1 MEVQECPVF
10 ELEWSRT
17 HRQKF
22 SKPFTVTLPKGEVQI
37 SSAVSFETGALNSV
51 SAMTN
56 SFKEHAQ
63 LCSGT
68 SSFSCEIFGYEL
80 VDHRDFDFQEG
91 TVEVCG
97 QFVCGISFLTHSH

>member
-1 MEVQECPVF
+1 
-10 ELEWSRT
+10 
-17 HRQKF
+17 
-22 SKPFTVTLPKGEVQI
+22 
-37 SSAVSFETGALNSV
+37 
-51 SAMTN
+51 MTN